1 VVTREDAIARARALA
16 DERGWTWLEP
26 VGARRGRAWL
36 VGKRRWTV
44 TTNIEHIG
52 ASVLVVLDDA
62 TGAIVRA
69 GFLPR

>member
-1 VVTREDAIARARALA
+1 MTREDAIARARALA

-26 VGARRGRAWL
+26 VAARRERAWL

-44 TTNIEHIG
+44 ITNIEQIG
-52 ASVLVVLDDA
+52 ASVRVVLDDA
-62 TGAIVRA
+62 TGAIVQA